1 LTQFYVCRE
10 AFGAQ
15 LGDPAKPETA
25 EIVWCK
31 IGDRVRSD
39 DKLFEGESGKNR
51 MRTLFRAEELV
62 GAK

>member
-1 LTQFYVCRE
+1 MAQFYICRE

-15 LGDPAKPETA
+15 LGDPERPETV
-25 EIVWCK
+25 EVVWYK
-31 IGDRVRSD
+31 VGDRVRGD

-51 MRTLFRAEELV
+51 QKALFRAEDLV